1 MIIPSRPGIG
11 GIGNIGD
18 IGDIGNIGGIGG
30 GIGDIGNIGGIGGG
44 IGITI
49 PGTGPQITPSLR
61 PLSIANTGASVTPD
75 TSLVKD
81 ENLGGDFGD
90 IKTITFYRYFNITQ
104 VDPDKDEIT

>member
-1 MIIPSRPGIG
+1 MIIPSRPGIGDIGNIG

-18 IGDIGNIGGIGG
+18 IGDIGNIG
-30 GIGDIGNIGGIGGG
+30 DIGGIGGG
-44 IGITI
+44 TGITI

-104 VDPDKDEIT
+104 VDPDKNEIT